1 MNKKKQKKEIVKFL
15 EVRTFGDI
23 IGVPFQFIIQ
33 EFKLFA
39 GTLLKYAGP
48 FIAVMFL
55 VSALLADDIYN
66 SVLMKTNTSDTITV
80 YTIILILALMLGILS
95 VVVVTHS
102 YITLYVRKG
111 KGNFTKDD
119 VGELLKKKIWK
130 VLGVGFIAY
139 LLTGIGVL
147 LFYIPGIYLGITLSF
162 VFIIII
168 YEEKTVGQTISRSFQ
183 VIKGNWWKTFA
194 LILVFGMIIGA
205 MSYVFIIPIYIIFI
219 FAAFS
224 GSQIGAGSVIVITL
238 FAFLYFAAYMFFM
251 AMQQI
256 MIAFQY
262 FNISAE
268 KDGIHLKDRIA
279 AINKEEE
286 KTSENQKT
294 DISEK
299 DETTETKDNEQ
310 NRFLEEDDINRFR
323 PKE

>member
-1 MNKKKQKKEIVKFL
+1 
-15 EVRTFGDI
+15 
-23 IGVPFQFIIQ
+23 
-33 EFKLFA
+33 
-39 GTLLKYAGP
+39 
-48 FIAVMFL
+48 
-55 VSALLADDIYN
+55 
-66 SVLMKTNTSDTITV
+66 
-80 YTIILILALMLGILS
+80 MLGILS